1 MKLYD
6 YVASAN
12 CFKVRLLLAQ
22 LGRRYE
28 RVPLDIFA
36 GDTLTD
42 EYAAIN
48 PQRSTPVL
56 ELDDGRR
63 LVESNAIL
71 FYLAEGT
78 EFLPDDSLERAEVV
92 RWLIFEQL
100 DVMSTMGGLRFR
112 LVTGRLSADDADA
125 VRRRAGAE
133 ESLALLD
140 AHLSEHGFLVDDHYT
155 IADIANYAYSHVAGE
170 AGLDLSRWPAVTA
183 WHRRIEATPRFVN
196 DLAPYP
202 PNARLGAG
210 SSIYS

>member
-22 LGRRYE
+22 LEQPYE

-48 PQRSTPVL
+48 PQRATPVL

-63 LVESNAIL
+63 LAESNAIL
-71 FYLAEGT
+71 FYIAQGT
-78 EFLPDDSLERAEVV
+78 DFLPDEAFERAEIV

-112 LVTGRLSADDADA
+112 FETGRLSPDDADA
-125 VRRRAGAE
+125 VRRSGGADE
-133 ESLALLD
+133 ALALLD
-140 AHLSEHGFLVDDHYT
+140 AHLSEHDFLVGDRYT
-155 IADIANYAYSHVAGE
+155 IADIANYAYSHVADG
-170 AGLDLSRWPAVTA
+170 ARIDLSRRPAVVA
-183 WHRRIEATPRFVN
+183 WHRRIEATPRFMN
-196 DLAPYP
+196 DLVPYP
-202 PNARLGAG
+202 PNARVGAG
-210 SSIYS
+210 RSVYM